1 MSTNKNKNK
10 RGDRGSTDE
19 DLVCSKKKLNM
30 AEDIEDGIET
40 LEDQQK
46 EPSLMGIKTLLIDIQ
61 IQLSSITKDN
71 LELKNEIEQL
81 KNLVRNQGNDLDELR
96 KSVNFNDNGIK
107 QLKQS
112 TKKIK
117 EEKKQLQDKV
127 LSANNSLKAT
137 REELQQQV
145 EESRH
150 LEEELDNL
158 EHYSRKNSLEMHG
171 VAKDAYM
178 STEHVVIKVAEAL
191 NITVEPED
199 RNFAQK

>member
-1 MSTNKNKNK
+1 
-10 RGDRGSTDE
+10 
-19 DLVCSKKKLNM
+19 M
-30 AEDIEDGIET
+30 ADDIEDGIET

-46 EPSLMGIKTLLIDIQ
+46 EPSLMGIKTILIGIQ

-96 KSVNFNDNGIK
+96 KSVNFNDNDIK

-112 TKKIK
+112 TKKIE

-137 REELQQQV
+137 REKLQQQV

-150 LEEELDNL
+150 LQEELDNL

-171 VAKDAYM
+171 VPKDAYT

-199 RNFAQK
+199 IKISHKNR